1 MKILFIHQNF
11 PTQFIHLAPALV
23 RLGHAV
29 KAFSY
34 ARYCP
39 TPWEGIDIIFP
50 DLPSIPSPGGIH
62 PWLHTLQ
69 EQVFHGEGIFRAA
82 QKLKDAD
89 YSPDLV
95 IAHPGWGDS
104 LFIKEVW
111 PHTRLAIYCEYFY
124 RAENSD
130 ANFDPEFPML
140 EPGLACHVRM
150 KNANYYLHFPLADA
164 AISPTHWQAQTF
176 PEPFRSHIRVIHD
189 GIDTI
194 TLVPNPHASIT
205 LNGTTL
211 LTPEDEVITFI
222 NRNLE
227 PYRGYHIF
235 MRALPEILRRRKNA
249 HVIIVGGG
257 EVSYGSPP
265 PEGESWRTL
274 FAAEVRGDISDEDW
288 SRVFFVDKVDYAL
301 FVGILQVSTVHVYL
315 TYPFVLSWSL
325 LQAMSTGCAIVASN
339 TPPVQEVMADGKT
352 GLLFDFFDKAALC
365 DKVCTLLADPELR
378 GRIGADA
385 RAHILAHYDLNSVCL
400 PQQIQ
405 WVEDIL
411 KSLDGK

>member
-11 PTQFIHLAPALV
+11 PTQFIHLAPALA
-23 RLGHAV
+23 RMGHAV

-34 ARYCP
+34 ERYCP

-50 DLPSIPSPGGIH
+50 DLPSIPGLDIH
-62 PWLHTLQ
+62 PWLKTLQ
-69 EQVFHGEGIFRAA
+69 DQVSHGEGIFRAA
-82 QKLKDAD
+82 QNLKETG
-89 YSPDLV
+89 YNPDLV

-104 LFIKEVW
+104 LFVKDVW
-111 PHTRLAIYCEYFY
+111 PQSRLAIYCEYFY
-124 RAENSD
+124 RTDNSD
-130 ANFDPEFPML
+130 VNFDLEFPML

-176 PEPFRSHIRVIHD
+176 PEPLRSHIRVIHD
-189 GIDTI
+189 GIDTT
-194 TLVPNPHASIT
+194 TLAPNPHASIT
-205 LNGTTL
+205 LNGNTI
-211 LTPEDEVITFI
+211 LTPQDEVITFI

-257 EVSYGSPP
+257 DVSYGAPP

-274 FAAEVRGDISDEDW
+274 FAAEVRDDISDEDW
-288 SRVFFVDKVDYAL
+288 SRIFFVDKVDYAL
-301 FVGILQVSTVHVYL
+301 FIGILQVSTVHVYL

-325 LQAMSTGCAIVASN
+325 MQAMSVGCAVVASN
-339 TPPVQEVMADGKT
+339 TAPVQEVVVDGET
-352 GLLFDFFDKAALC
+352 GLLCDFFDKVALC
-365 DKVCTLLADPELR
+365 DKVCTLLADPKLR
-378 GRIGADA
+378 GKIGAAA
-385 RAHILAHYDLNSVCL
+385 RAHILAHYDLHSICL

-405 WVEDIL
+405 WIEDIL
-411 KSLDGK
+411 RDI